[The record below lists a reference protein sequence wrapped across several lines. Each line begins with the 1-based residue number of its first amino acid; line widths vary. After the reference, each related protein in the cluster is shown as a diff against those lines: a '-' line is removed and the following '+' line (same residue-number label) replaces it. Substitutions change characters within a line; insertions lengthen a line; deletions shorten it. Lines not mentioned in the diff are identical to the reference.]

1 MKKIL
6 KAIILTFILV
16 QSAFAQK
23 YNIELVSKNLELNF
37 ITTPKRGI
45 EYCKIIYYVEKDL
58 ETISAYKN
66 NTIIWQ
72 TNVVSVCGKPKVGKP
87 KIRYIRLN
95 KDKLHVV
102 IGKHNYAEIDIING
116 KTEFTG
122 AD

>member
-1 MKKIL
+1 VKIL
-6 KAIILTFILV
+6 HAL
-16 QSAFAQK
+16 QSK
-23 YNIELVSKNLELNF
+23 
-37 ITTPKRGI
+37 

-87 KIRYIRLN
+87 EIRYIRLN

-116 KTEFTG
+116 KIEFTG